1 MIAVR
6 HECVVPGKI
15 SSNHHS
21 KFRGKSKFDFGADVA
36 YNPAMHKIAF
46 SGIPG
51 SGKTSILA
59 EVKKLLALKYR
70 VEDVPDLRPNSPFD
84 FDHKTGFVSQF
95 YFITS
100 QINEENIRA
109 QERPDF
115 LLCDSSLLDHWQEW
129 QGCLPE
135 ANGNGQAA
143 GRNDMLACLYRF
155 WMPTYAAI
163 FRLRADARVLQKR
176 EPKAGLRE
184 YAPESSQQADE
195 RYARIIQQD
204 RLPAFDV
211 WNQQTIDESAQEV
224 MVRLAGMKLI

>member
-1 MIAVR
+1 
-6 HECVVPGKI
+6 
-15 SSNHHS
+15 
-21 KFRGKSKFDFGADVA
+21 
-36 YNPAMHKIAF
+36 MHKIAF

-70 VEDVPDLRPNSPFD
+70 VDDVPDLRPNSPFD

-109 QERPDF
+109 QGRPDF
-115 LLCDSSLLDHWQEW
+115 LLCDGSLLDHWQEW

-143 GRNDMLACLYRF
+143 GRSALLECLYRF
-155 WMPTYAAI
+155 WLPTYAAV
-163 FRLRADARVLQKR
+163 FRLRADPKVLKKR
-176 EPKAGLRE
+176 MPRSGLRE
-184 YAPESSQQADE
+184 YPLERSQMADE
-195 RYARIIQQD
+195 RYGRIIQQD
-204 RLPAFDV
+204 RLPSFDV

-224 MVRLAGMKLI
+224 MVHLADMKLI

>member
-1 MIAVR
+1 
-6 HECVVPGKI
+6 
-15 SSNHHS
+15 
-21 KFRGKSKFDFGADVA
+21 
-36 YNPAMHKIAF
+36 MHKIAF

-59 EVKKLLALKYR
+59 EVKKLLALKCR
-70 VEDVPDLRPNSPFD
+70 VVDIPDLKLNSPFD
-84 FDHKTGFVSQF
+84 FDYKTGFVSQF

-100 QINEENIRA
+100 QINEENFHA
-109 QERPDF
+109 QSRPDF
-115 LLCDSSLLDHWQEW
+115 LLCDGSLLDHWQEW
-129 QGCLPE
+129 QGCLAE

-143 GRNDMLACLYRF
+143 GRNDLMENLYRF
-155 WMPTYAAI
+155 WVPTYAAI

-184 YAPESSQQADE
+184 YVPELSQQADE

-204 RLPAFDV
+204 RLAAFDI

-224 MVRLAGMKLI
+224 MVHLADMKLI